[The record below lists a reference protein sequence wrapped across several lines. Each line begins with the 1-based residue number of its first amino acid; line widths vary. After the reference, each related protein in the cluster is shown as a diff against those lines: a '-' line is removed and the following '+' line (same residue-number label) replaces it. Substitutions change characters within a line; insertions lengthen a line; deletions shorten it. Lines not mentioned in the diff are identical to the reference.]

1 MAWTA
6 IANGSIDQDSPVTQP
21 LMTAYRDNQIM
32 AVQMGW
38 APWDIDQP
46 SDTTAGPIYDWA
58 VSGSVALIE
67 TPTFADDYEYRII
80 ADAITVSIGGGGT
93 GELTVS
99 LYGATDG
106 YSSPMT
112 VTPTDSLLW
121 MMVEIPMPRM
131 STRVHFVGQTAV
143 TFGSAQKVSK
153 AKIATAVAGTITG
166 GTVWLQRRRVIV

>member
-38 APWDIDQP
+38 APWDVSQP
-46 SDTTAGPIYDWA
+46 SDTTAGPIYDWS
-58 VSGSVALIE
+58 VLGSVSSIE
-67 TPTFADDYEYRII
+67 TPSFVDNFEYRII
-80 ADAITVSIGGGGT
+80 ADAVTVSIGGGGT

-106 YSSPMT
+106 YSAPVT
-112 VTPTDSLLW
+112 VTPTASVLGV
-121 MMVEIPMPRM
+121 MAEIQMPRM
-131 STRVHFVGQTAV
+131 STRVHFVGQVAV

-166 GTVWLQRRRVIV
+166 GKVWLQRRRVIV

>member
-6 IANGSIDQDSPVTQP
+6 IVNGSIDQDSPVTQP

-67 TPTFADDYEYRII
+67 TPTFDDDYEYRII
-80 ADAITVSIGGGGT
+80 ADAITVSIGAGST
-93 GELTVS
+93 GELALS

-106 YSSPMT
+106 YSSAVT
-112 VTPTDSLLW
+112 VTPTDSLLGL
-121 MMVEIPMPRM
+121 MAEIPMPRM
-131 STRVHFVGQTAV
+131 STRVHFAGQTAV
-143 TFGSAQKVSK
+143 AFGSAQKVSK
-153 AKIATAVAGTITG
+153 AKITTAVAGTITG